1 MTIAVKMKK
10 TATEMYNLL
19 REPYGGDGR
28 CTDCT
33 VTEGTLGMLLSERMF
48 SLLVAVSFY
57 KEDRG
62 KAKNTFNTKTT
73 YFSQ

>member
-1 MTIAVKMKK
+1 MTFALKLKK
-10 TATEMYNLL
+10 TATETFNLL

-28 CTDCT
+28 CTCCT
-33 VTEGTLGMLLSERMF
+33 LTEGTRGMLLSERIF
-48 SLLVAVSFY
+48 SLLVGVSFY

-62 KAKNTFNTKTT
+62 KAKNTFNIKTT